1 MSLENFEKDL
11 IKKASRIIRLS
22 VGLLILTAGGIFFH
36 MVFPNFFEAQ
46 PKQEVAASA
55 LIEIDPNRIENGI
68 HVRTG
73 LIDAQ
78 GMMSVVNNCTNCHSS
93 KIITQNRMTTEGWN
107 TTIKWMQETQN
118 LWDLGTEQE
127 VIVNY
132 LVTNYPLKKKGRR
145 ENLTAALIGMNWI
158 INIVRLCASI

>member
-1 MSLENFEKDL
+1 MSLENFEKEL

-22 VGLLILTAGGIFFH
+22 VGLLILTAGGIFYH
-36 MVFPNFFEAQ
+36 KVYPNFFEAQ
-46 PKQEVAASA
+46 PKQETATITSV
-55 LIEIDPNRIENGI
+55 ENDPNRIENGI

-73 LIDAQ
+73 LIDAE

-93 KIITQNRMTTEGWN
+93 KIITQNRMTAEGWN

-118 LWDLGTEQE
+118 LWDLGTDQE

-145 ENLTAALIGMNWI
+145 ENLSGIEWYEL
-158 INIVRLCASI
+158 NI

>member
-22 VGLLILTAGGIFFH
+22 VGLLTLTAGGLFFH
-36 MVFPNFFEAQ
+36 MVYPNFFEAQ
-46 PKQEVAASA
+46 PKQETATST
-55 LIEIDPNRIENGI
+55 LIEIDADRIENGI

-73 LIDAQ
+73 LIDAK
-78 GMMSVVNNCTNCHSS
+78 GLMSVVNNCTNCHSS

-118 LWDLGTEQE
+118 LWDLGTDQE

-145 ENLTAALIGMNWI
+145 ENLSGIDWYELDD
-158 INIVRLCASI
+158 